1 MFPVFLLE
9 DNDIQRQ
16 HYKTFI
22 NNGIMIND
30 APMELKK
37 AVATTEDLFTDPLPE
52 QGLFFLDM
60 EINSNKMAGLEAATK
75 IRHQVPLAQ
84 IVFITTHDELSIVT
98 LERRIAPL
106 DYILK
111 DKGFDDIKERI
122 NNDIQSVQLN
132 IEKYTHYSQN
142 LFGYK
147 IGERYFSIIMDDVIM
162 LLTEKS
168 APGKVTLIAK
178 NQRAEFIG
186 SLNALEEQYT
196 NLFRCDRSYLVNLEN
211 INSFDSSKKELS
223 FIDGSTCK
231 VSFRK
236 TKELTEKI
244 KKL

>member
-9 DNDIQRQ
+9 DNDTQRQ
-16 HYKTFI
+16 RYKTFI

-37 AVATTEDLFTDPLPE
+37 DVATTEELFADPLPE

-60 EINSNKMAGLEAATK
+60 EINDDKTAGLEAATK
-75 IRHQVPLAQ
+75 IRQQVPLAQ

-111 DKGFDDIKERI
+111 DKGFEDIKKRI
-122 NNDIQSVQLN
+122 SNDIQLVQTN
-132 IEKYTHYSQN
+132 IKKYTHHSQN

-147 IGERYFSIIMDDVIM
+147 IGERYFSIVMDDIIM
-162 LLTEKS
+162 LMTKKN

-186 SLNALEEQYT
+186 SLNSIEKQYS
-196 NLFRCDRSYLVNLEN
+196 NLFRCDRSFLVNLEN
-211 INSFDSSKKELS
+211 ITSFDTNKKELS
-223 FIDGSTCK
+223 FVDGSTCK

-236 TKELTEKI
+236 AKELTEKL

>member
-1 MFPVFLLE
+1 MFPIFLLE
-9 DNDIQRQ
+9 DNDVQRQ
-16 HYKTFI
+16 RYKTFI

-37 AVATTEDLFTDPLPE
+37 AVATTEELFSDPLPE

-60 EINSNKMAGLEAATK
+60 EIDTNKTAGLEAATK

-111 DKGFDDIKERI
+111 DKGFEDIKKRI
-122 NNDIQSVQLN
+122 NNDIQLVQVN
-132 IEKYTHYSQN
+132 TEKYTHYSQN

-162 LLTEKS
+162 LMTEKN

-186 SLNALEEQYT
+186 SLNSLEKQYS
-196 NLFRCDRSYLVNLEN
+196 NLFRCDRSFLVNLEN
-211 INSFDSSKKELS
+211 ISSFDTSKKELL
-223 FIDGSTCK
+223 FVDGSTCK

-236 TKELTEKI
+236 TKELTEKL